1 MIGSSSLPISGIAA
15 AAKRVDVAAANI
27 VHARDS
33 GPPASSKVKPVKDP
47 NETEKQHDPLYRP
60 RDVLQATTADGGTR
74 AYERERTPAEVHEY
88 APDDPNANED
98 GVVARPNV
106 DIAQELVDIIVAQ
119 RAYEAAIKASQAR
132 DETLGV
138 TIDARS

>member
-1 MIGSSSLPISGIAA
+1 
-15 AAKRVDVAAANI
+15 
-27 VHARDS
+27 
-33 GPPASSKVKPVKDP
+33 
-47 NETEKQHDPLYRP
+47 
-60 RDVLQATTADGGTR
+60 
-74 AYERERTPAEVHEY
+74 VHEY

-132 DETLGV
+132 DETLGI